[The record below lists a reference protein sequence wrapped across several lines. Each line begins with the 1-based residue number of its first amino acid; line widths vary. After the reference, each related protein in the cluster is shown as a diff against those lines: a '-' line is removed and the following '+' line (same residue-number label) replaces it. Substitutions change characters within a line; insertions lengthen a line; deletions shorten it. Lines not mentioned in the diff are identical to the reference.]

1 MRSGLG
7 GLHPLGH
14 SHSALKGLD
23 FCLCLESEWF
33 GWYSPQNPTEL
44 LPLNQTQL
52 YAEDW
57 IGLRALDQVGQNWIG
72 PLIRYTYNIKLLSKC
87 STLRTG

>member
-1 MRSGLG
+1 VRSGLG

-33 GWYSPQNPTEL
+33 DWYSPQNPTEL

-52 YAEDW
+52 YTEDW
-57 IGLRALDQVGQNWIG
+57 IGLRALDQVGQNRA
-72 PLIRYTYNIKLLSKC
+72 LDQVYHIKLLSKC
-87 STLRTG
+87 PTLRTG